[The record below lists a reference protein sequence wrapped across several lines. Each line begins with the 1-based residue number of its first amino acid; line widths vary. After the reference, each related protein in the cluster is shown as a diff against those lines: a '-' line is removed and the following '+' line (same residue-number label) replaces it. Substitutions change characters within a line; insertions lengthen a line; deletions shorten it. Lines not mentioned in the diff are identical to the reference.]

1 MNMSKTFIEEI
12 NRITK
17 NNFDRNESDLI
28 KQNLSAEEL
37 FVLLLELSQKY
48 NVDLCE
54 FIDTELTIENIIR
67 ICNRPIDA

>member
-1 MNMSKTFIEEI
+1 MSKTFIEEI

>member
-1 MNMSKTFIEEI
+1 MSKSFIEEI
-12 NRITK
+12 NEITK
-17 NNFDRNESDLI
+17 KDLNRNESDLI

-37 FVLLLELSQKY
+37 FVLLLELSYKY

-54 FIDTELTIENIIR
+54 FIDTELTIENIER